1 MPRIINNFRRKNV
14 RKELR
19 RNQTPQEIILWSKL
33 RDSQTTYKWKRQVSI
48 GPYIADFYCWKK
60 LLVLELDGSQHL
72 ENKEYDKE
80 REKYFL
86 DLGIK
91 TIRFWN
97 SEVNTNIDGVLKI
110 IMEKLKT
117 QPHPS
122 PLLKGEGKLNS
133 KGHTSIGVQKGSTL
147 LKALSRVEG
156 LKALKQVSMSD
167 KKRPAPYLPLGRDGS
182 GFDELKK
189 QRQDSI
195 ISIIKTINGGA
206 TIKDIKDK
214 VQVNPKQFPA
224 LVSCG
229 EKTLQRELVSMVKNG
244 VLDKTGEK
252 RWSKYFLK

>member
-1 MPRIINNFRRKNV
+1 MSRIINNFRRKNV

-19 RNQTPQEIILWSKL
+19 RNQTPQEIILWSKI
-33 RDSQTTYKWKRQVSI
+33 RNNQTNYKWKRQVSI

-122 PLLKGEGKLNS
+122 PLLKGEGK
-133 KGHTSIGVQKGSTL
+133 
-147 LKALSRVEG
+147 
-156 LKALKQVSMSD
+156 
-167 KKRPAPYLPLGRDGS
+167 
-182 GFDELKK
+182 
-189 QRQDSI
+189 
-195 ISIIKTINGGA
+195 
-206 TIKDIKDK
+206 
-214 VQVNPKQFPA
+214 
-224 LVSCG
+224 
-229 EKTLQRELVSMVKNG
+229 
-244 VLDKTGEK
+244 
-252 RWSKYFLK
+252 